1 MCKNSQQQH
10 DTLLPLKQPSLLLLV
25 AYQTVDVT
33 TPHDL
38 FLQMRTS
45 VNSLAWTPE
54 GRRCITGT
62 QSGEFTLWNGT
73 QFNFET
79 IIQVNTLTLEEV
91 YFVRRHSDPYLGT
104 AFDTCYRAY
113 DTKI

>member
-1 MCKNSQQQH
+1 MYAFVHVNTVENCLMCKNSQRQH
-10 DTLLPLKQPSLLLLV
+10 DTLLSLKQPSLHFAGF

-38 FLQMRTS
+38 LLQMRTS

-79 IIQVNTLTLEEV
+79 IIQVNALT
-91 YFVRRHSDPYLGT
+91 PQQ
-104 AFDTCYRAY
+104 
-113 DTKI
+113 

>member
-1 MCKNSQQQH
+1 
-10 DTLLPLKQPSLLLLV
+10 
-25 AYQTVDVT
+25 
-33 TPHDL
+33 
-38 FLQMRTS
+38 MRTS

-79 IIQVNTLTLEEV
+79 IIQVDERLDTSVSSAPWLVVCWSFPIVNERSLAIDRFRSDCTGSTS
-91 YFVRRHSDPYLGT
+91 YAQHKPSFVLHKPS
-104 AFDTCYRAY
+104 
-113 DTKI
+113 